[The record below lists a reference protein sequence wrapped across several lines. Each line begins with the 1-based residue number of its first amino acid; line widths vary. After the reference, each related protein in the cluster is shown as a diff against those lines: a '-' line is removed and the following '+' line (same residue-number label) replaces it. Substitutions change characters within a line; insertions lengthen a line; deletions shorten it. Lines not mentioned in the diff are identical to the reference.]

1 MGNNLMQT
9 DLSVWGMYQHAD
21 IVVKCVMI
29 GLILAS
35 VVTWAI
41 FFSKS
46 VEFFNQKRRLKREQQ
61 LLAEARSLNQANDI
75 AADFGS
81 KSLSLHLLNE
91 AQNELELSEGSDDNE
106 GIKERTSFR
115 LERRVAAVGRQMG
128 RGNGY
133 LATIG
138 AISPFVGL
146 FGTVWG
152 IMNSFIGIAQTQ
164 TTNLAVVA
172 PGIAEALL
180 ATAIGLVAGFDY
192 FPLPFCRFQVQGH
205 FVILLTEGLQLAG
218 KQAAHIRKTRHPFQH
233 HRIDLRLNK
242 GVTAR
247 PAKFIGHWLN
257 ISKTAAFRGEKTHRV
272 PRRSVRQNI
281 IDQADRLHG
290 AQRLVINTN
299 RTRVVDQLIEFLH
312 HQHVNAHLAE
322 IGQHPAKGSEV
333 SFQDYSVASFTIAYM
348 LNGVVNFRHRE
359 QFGCRRNLAA
369 GGKAHQLSQLIR
381 RAGSRTRDAAVARN

>member
-46 VEFFNQKRRLKREQQ
+46 VEFFSQKRRLKHEQQ
-61 LLAEARSLNQANDI
+61 QLVDACSLDQAADI
-75 AADFGS
+75 AAGFS
-81 KSLSLHLLNE
+81 AKSLSAQLINE
-91 AQNELELSEGSDDNE
+91 AQNELELSQGSEDNE
-106 GIKERTSFR
+106 GIKERTGFR
-115 LERRVAAVGRQMG
+115 LERRVAAVGRYMG

-180 ATAIGLVAGFDY
+180 ATAIGLVAAIPAVVIYNIFARQIGSYKATLGDVAA
-192 FPLPFCRFQVQGH
+192 QV
-205 FVILLTEGLQLAG
+205 LLLQSRDLDLNASASA
-218 KQAAHIRKTRHPFQH
+218 QPVRAAQK
-233 HRIDLRLNK
+233 LRV
-242 GVTAR
+242 G
-247 PAKFIGHWLN
+247 
-257 ISKTAAFRGEKTHRV
+257 
-272 PRRSVRQNI
+272 
-281 IDQADRLHG
+281 
-290 AQRLVINTN
+290 
-299 RTRVVDQLIEFLH
+299 
-312 HQHVNAHLAE
+312 
-322 IGQHPAKGSEV
+322 
-333 SFQDYSVASFTIAYM
+333 
-348 LNGVVNFRHRE
+348 
-359 QFGCRRNLAA
+359 
-369 GGKAHQLSQLIR
+369 
-381 RAGSRTRDAAVARN
+381 

>member
-146 FGTVWG
+146 FGTVGSISPYIGLFGTVWG

-180 ATAIGLVAGFDY
+180 ATAIGLVAAIPAVVIYNVFARQIGGFKAMLGDVAA
-192 FPLPFCRFQVQGH
+192 QV
-205 FVILLTEGLQLAG
+205 LLLQSRDLDLEASA
-218 KQAAHIRKTRHPFQH
+218 AAHP
-233 HRIDLRLNK
+233 
-242 GVTAR
+242 V
-247 PAKFIGHWLN
+247 
-257 ISKTAAFRGEKTHRV
+257 RV
-272 PRRSVRQNI
+272 
-281 IDQADRLHG
+281 
-290 AQRLVINTN
+290 AQKL
-299 RTRVVDQLIEFLH
+299 
-312 HQHVNAHLAE
+312 
-322 IGQHPAKGSEV
+322 
-333 SFQDYSVASFTIAYM
+333 
-348 LNGVVNFRHRE
+348 
-359 QFGCRRNLAA
+359 
-369 GGKAHQLSQLIR
+369 
-381 RAGSRTRDAAVARN
+381 RAG

>member
-115 LERRVAAVGRQMG
+115 LERRVAQ
-128 RGNGY
+128 
-133 LATIG
+133 
-138 AISPFVGL
+138 S
-146 FGTVWG
+146 
-152 IMNSFIGIAQTQ
+152 Q

-180 ATAIGLVAGFDY
+180 ATAIGLVAAIPAVVIYNVFARQIGGFKAMLGDVAA
-192 FPLPFCRFQVQGH
+192 QV
-205 FVILLTEGLQLAG
+205 LLLQSRDLDLEASA
-218 KQAAHIRKTRHPFQH
+218 AAHP
-233 HRIDLRLNK
+233 
-242 GVTAR
+242 V
-247 PAKFIGHWLN
+247 
-257 ISKTAAFRGEKTHRV
+257 RV
-272 PRRSVRQNI
+272 
-281 IDQADRLHG
+281 
-290 AQRLVINTN
+290 AQKL
-299 RTRVVDQLIEFLH
+299 
-312 HQHVNAHLAE
+312 
-322 IGQHPAKGSEV
+322 
-333 SFQDYSVASFTIAYM
+333 
-348 LNGVVNFRHRE
+348 
-359 QFGCRRNLAA
+359 
-369 GGKAHQLSQLIR
+369 
-381 RAGSRTRDAAVARN
+381 RAG